1 MLEQEDEFNG
11 LREPSLLDTAPCVP
25 RRQCSDPN
33 TPVSRTNGS
42 RAWCPPESDANN
54 NDDGER
60 PVSLSAHSTASEL
73 SMGDPVIIRIKRNS
87 RQAMEAAARQQ
98 QQQKDQQEQNKKFVP
113 PPFIIIGP
121 KNNYSL
127 NSNDE
132 DSRRIVEV

>member
-1 MLEQEDEFNG
+1 MG
-11 LREPSLLDTAPCVP
+11 YPSI
-25 RRQCSDPN
+25 
-33 TPVSRTNGS
+33 PVF
-42 RAWCPPESDANN
+42 D
-54 NDDGER
+54 
-60 PVSLSAHSTASEL
+60 LASW
-73 SMGDPVIIRIKRNS
+73 SS

-132 DSRRIVEV
+132 HIRRIVEV